1 MENLYQRINKVA
13 EELKEMPLISQV
25 EYKLTRPARLSVI
38 DSIRREDKVVLP
50 STLEVL
56 FVESNGF
63 SIRWKFRPAVIDEF
77 QSEHIPGGELNV
89 LPVTDIYSW
98 PTKDKLWFD
107 DMDKQ
112 GTQGPSYKAFCQ
124 QLRILENLLESTE
137 SVFIVMS
144 PEWLGKKVSYADP
157 KILFW
162 NTTGA
167 KYLLSLTL
175 ENYFEAC
182 IEAKAFS
189 GWQCFYIDE
198 EGMNA
203 GHPFVTEYLASN
215 FNEAKTKRE
224 RFLREMPRLFPEM
237 DISKFSELHSK
248 LS

>member
-1 MENLYQRINKVA
+1 MLEKIEALGQWIQKSKSVTKVKFEPSWEGLDSVFISIQRNHGVVA
-13 EELKEMPLISQV
+13 NAHLTSLLLESDGFELFWS
-25 EYKLTRPARLSVI
+25 YKPT
-38 DSIRREDKVVLP
+38 EDL
-50 STLEVL
+50 
-56 FVESNGF
+56 
-63 SIRWKFRPAVIDEF
+63 EF
-77 QSEHIPGGELNV
+77 QSETIPGGEINV
-89 LPVTDIYSW
+89 PSVTRIYSL

-144 PEWLGKKVSYADP
+144 PEWLGKKLSYADP

-203 GHPFVTEYLASN
+203 GHPFVTEYLVSN

-237 DISKFSELHSK
+237 DFSKFSELHSK

>member
-1 MENLYQRINKVA
+1 VKVQFA
-13 EELKEMPLISQV
+13 
-25 EYKLTRPARLSVI
+25 RPIRQSVI
-38 DSIRREDKVVLP
+38 GYIEKERGIRQSDTLKSIFLEADGFKLSWSFQP
-50 STLEVL
+50 STE
-56 FVESNGF
+56 E
-63 SIRWKFRPAVIDEF
+63 EF
-77 QSEHIPGGELNV
+77 QSDMIPGGEIC
-89 LPVTDIYSW
+89 LPSAVEIYSL
-98 PTKDKLWFD
+98 PTKEKLWFD
-107 DMDKQ
+107 DMDRQ

-203 GHPFVTEYLASN
+203 AHPFVTEYLASN

-237 DISKFSELHSK
+237 DFSKFSELHSK